1 MAPID
6 HGRMLSYV
14 ELNLEFQKEG
24 RMLSYVEL
32 NLEFQ
37 KEGRMLSYV
46 KLNLEFQKEGRMLS
60 YVENKNNNLSHDHDV
75 GVVVFQLSY
84 FASKYQQQSTYSG
97 F

>member
-6 HGRMLSYV
+6 HGRMLSYI

-37 KEGRMLSYV
+37 KEGTC
-46 KLNLEFQKEGRMLS
+46 RMLS
-60 YVENKNNNLSHDHDV
+60 YVENKKKNLSHDHDV